1 MAPATASF
9 PDTGNGL
16 STKDIEQIVNPPT
29 ASIIRYR
36 DLEPQWHV
44 PGAKEPGFM
53 RWLISWVGGP
63 KGYVNRK

>member
-1 MAPATASF
+1 M
-9 PDTGNGL
+9 
-16 STKDIEQIVNPPT
+16 PT
-29 ASIIRYR
+29 TSIIRYN

-63 KGYVNRK
+63 PGFVNPSKEAAIVSENTGSKES